1 MMTQRARIVASHGKS
16 YIVELPDDRRLSAS
30 VRGKKTHF
38 ACGDWVEVK
47 VLNAEQAVIEKLLA
61 RESLLYRSDLWREKL
76 IAANVTQIVIV
87 TAPVPSCYEELISRC
102 LLAAEA
108 VGIKALIV
116 ANKSD
121 LPEFDVLRKLLQPYL
136 ALGYSMIELSA
147 KGDIAPLRH
156 ALQGEV
162 SALVGQSGMGK
173 STLVNALLP
182 GQDVRTAEISTAL
195 DSGKHTTTHASL
207 YHLPDGGE
215 LIDSPGMQE
224 FGLRHLKVDELTRMF
239 PEFRPYLGECRFH
252 NCRHKAEPGCAL
264 QAARDQGLVL
274 PQRLSLLQ
282 ALFDEVSS

>member
-1 MMTQRARIVASHGKS
+1 MTQRARIVASHGKS